1 VGLQQAVASTLRSG
15 RWRQAARQQSS
26 TSQRQRTSGMRKT
39 LGVFARAIG
48 QHTLDPRLYYK
59 AQRIICIDT
68 REWRGPPKPTNSPH
82 PGNTPRPGG
91 APERSE
97 GPEKPA
103 GNEGL
108 GAAARAEPRRSEARA
123 TQEHGRR
130 DRVPSRGRTKKG
142 PKATKHKRIMAIMY
156 PPCGLEQTCA
166 CLPAWGGKMGRPPH
180 AAAHRSPGRGSG
192 VATAPRSSA
201 GAPTCATAVGAPPPA
216 FKTRPARSTRRWP
229 RWRGGPPH
237 PPFPSERSWGL
248 RGADAVLTDEAH
260 RSGQST
266 AEPRLAAR
274 KSP

>member
-1 VGLQQAVASTLRSG
+1 
-15 RWRQAARQQSS
+15 
-26 TSQRQRTSGMRKT
+26 
-39 LGVFARAIG
+39 
-48 QHTLDPRLYYK
+48 
-59 AQRIICIDT
+59 
-68 REWRGPPKPTNSPH
+68 
-82 PGNTPRPGG
+82 
-91 APERSE
+91 
-97 GPEKPA
+97 
-103 GNEGL
+103 L

-180 AAAHRSPGRGSG
+180 AAAHRSPGRGSE

-216 FKTRPARSTRRWP
+216 FKTRPARSARRWL

-248 RGADAVLTDEAH
+248 RGTDAVLTDGAQRSEQTRAERGSAALGTPKTASAPEKETSGAAPRGGFPRQCPPRRDQQLPDQRPDLAKARSARAAATRHAHQANKHERDMRHTTGQAPSVREGLAGAYRQEAFPQ
-260 RSGQST
+260 RNSSST
-266 AEPRLAAR
+266 DPRGAG
-274 KSP
+274 S